1 MLAAFWF
8 WQCRKLPDK
17 LSENHRQRLY
27 DDDDKNTHINNK
39 IMRTKSGDDVV
50 MGNAVSIKSNSATK
64 QQK

>member
-27 DDDDKNTHINNK
+27 DDKNTHERVNNKKKK
-39 IMRTKSGDDVV
+39 IMRTKE
-50 MGNAVSIKSNSATK
+50 GNLMFL
-64 QQK
+64 